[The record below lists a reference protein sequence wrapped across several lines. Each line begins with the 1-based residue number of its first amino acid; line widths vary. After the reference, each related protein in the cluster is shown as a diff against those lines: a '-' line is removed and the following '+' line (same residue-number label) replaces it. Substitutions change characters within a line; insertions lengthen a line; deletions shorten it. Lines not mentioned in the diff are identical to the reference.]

1 MLPSPIV
8 TTAIMVPNVF
18 IIRKKTHAVLAIK
31 ARGGNKAKK
40 EGGENYKIQ
49 GGEEL
54 KNQLGK
60 RRKKYKE
67 GNRGEQRRRK
77 KI

>member
-1 MLPSPIV
+1 MLPSLIV

-40 EGGENYKIQ
+40 EGG
-49 GGEEL
+49 GEL
-54 KNQLGK
+54 
-60 RRKKYKE
+60 
-67 GNRGEQRRRK
+67 
-77 KI
+77 